1 MGHHGGRVERD
12 LHFAAPRFRPSTV
25 TLTVLSMSL
34 RRWVREQMSGAEPE
48 GNDLPPRGSL
58 VNSAVRREE
67 VRLRSLGEYDSTT
80 YPVDLAELLRTRGE
94 VLQEFMRLDV
104 ATPESRIAAIP
115 RLKELLR
122 RYPHPLLYESL
133 IHAYLD
139 AGRYDEARGVAFAA
153 RERRHEC
160 EASPYPEIQAEIDGL
175 REWKPEEVDRLRE
188 EKEKHRS

>member
-1 MGHHGGRVERD
+1 
-12 LHFAAPRFRPSTV
+12 
-25 TLTVLSMSL
+25 MSL
-34 RRWVREQMSGAEPE
+34 RRWVREQMLGADPE
-48 GNDLPPRGSL
+48 GNDPPPRGS
-58 VNSAVRREE
+58 VMNSVPGPGREE
-67 VRLRSLGEYDSTT
+67 ERLRSLGEYDSAT

-104 ATPESRIAAIP
+104 TTPESRIAAIP

-160 EASPYPEIQAEIDGL
+160 EASPYPEIRAETNGL

-188 EKEKHRS
+188 EKEKSARS